1 MSEELKPCPFCGK
14 AVSLERNYDITLHSL
29 HKVSIRCIAQNA
41 HYEHALVTGWSDNIS
56 GIIEQWNT
64 RAKPTFTKED
74 AEKVAKIILDNAS
87 HYDEMDEFYCFSD
100 GLNFPFSDTVKFA
113 LATLGRVEK

>member
-1 MSEELKPCPFCGK
+1 MSEELKPCPSCGK
-14 AVSLERNYDITLHSL
+14 AVSLEHNYDITLHNL

-74 AEKVAKIILDNAS
+74 VKRAWNAFLLEHERIHNS
-87 HYDEMDEFYCFSD
+87 NEDLEYADM
-100 GLNFPFSDTVKFA
+100 LNKCLKAAVNA
-113 LATLGRVEK
+113 VGRVEE